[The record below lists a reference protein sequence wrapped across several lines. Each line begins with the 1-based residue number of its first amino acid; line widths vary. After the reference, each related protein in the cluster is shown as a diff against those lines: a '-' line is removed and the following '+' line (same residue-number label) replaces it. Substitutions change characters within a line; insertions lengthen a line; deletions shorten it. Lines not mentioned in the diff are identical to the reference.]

1 VAANSLGEAVARRNS
16 KNWRKYHR
24 LRGMRAKLRVTSNA
38 GLIVG
43 QCILLFSSRDV
54 GLAVIISS
62 SLLSLPFFLKERMLD
77 VVALIL
83 FMQVINIAGLIVK

>member
-1 VAANSLGEAVARRNS
+1 
-16 KNWRKYHR
+16 
-24 LRGMRAKLRVTSNA
+24 MRAKLRVTSNA